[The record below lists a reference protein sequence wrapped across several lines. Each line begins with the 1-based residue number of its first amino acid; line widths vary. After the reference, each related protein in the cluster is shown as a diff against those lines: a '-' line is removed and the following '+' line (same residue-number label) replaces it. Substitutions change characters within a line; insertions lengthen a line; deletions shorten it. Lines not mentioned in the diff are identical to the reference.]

1 MKKSEK
7 REQKLPRLVLIL
19 TLVGL
24 LLSSALVA
32 LPVAAEDQNN
42 SEEAVSY
49 FSALRQLS
57 EAFTGSSHIKFT
69 QAAADAPR
77 FVDNSLDD
85 DFEEKPFPSIM
96 GRVVVPAIG
105 MDSPLFPYSLAF
117 ESVLAWG
124 SGIVPLSKG
133 ETSDYIDSIY
143 IHRVLSVTTGGFY
156 MDELKEGD
164 SFYVDNFR
172 TGLRYFYK
180 IDHVDFVTREEYYER
195 HPYYGS
201 DYEYGPM
208 LGKEILLVT
217 CDPLIYAMETNRI
230 LVYASTSEDMVRQLP
245 EDDPYYQRY
254 REVNGLD

>member
-1 MKKSEK
+1 MRKFKK
-7 REQKLPRLVLIL
+7 REHNLPRLALIL
-19 TLVGL
+19 MLLGL
-24 LLSSALVA
+24 FLSSAL
-32 LPVAAEDQNN
+32 LPLPLMAEGRED
-42 SEEAVSY
+42 SEIVSY
-49 FSALRQLS
+49 LSALRQLPR
-57 EAFTGSSHIKFT
+57 AFTGSSHIKFIRV
-69 QAAADAPR
+69 AEDAPR

-105 MDSPLFPYSLAF
+105 MNSPLFPYSLAF

-133 ETSDYIDSIY
+133 DSSDYIDSIY
-143 IHRVLSVTTGGFY
+143 IHRVLSVKTGGFY
-156 MDELKEGD
+156 MEELKEGD
-164 SFYVDNFR
+164 SFYIDNFR
-172 TGLRYFYK
+172 TGLRYTYK

-217 CDPLIYAMETNRI
+217 CDPRIYAVETHRI
-230 LVYASTSEDMVRQLP
+230 LVYASTSEEMVKPLP
-245 EDDPYYQRY
+245 EDDPYYLRY
-254 REVNGLD
+254 REINGLD